1 MGTQLRQRVPA
12 RSLLLSLAA
21 LMIPLVATLTE
32 TVAKADLVGEE
43 LEMLIWLP
51 ALLPAFLL
59 TYYRGWSGASV
70 ALALGMATLALSQ
83 SVVWLLAAEPPSPR
97 FLLVLVISFVLIS
110 LAIGQFGELLH
121 RARRHA
127 EAAALRDPLTGLPNR
142 AHLRLFL
149 DTAFGAAERGGALT
163 VVLFDIDHFKAVND
177 QHGHPAGDETLRVF
191 ADILEVQTRRSDLT
205 ARFGGEEFLSVLTGP
220 GAAAGARIFAERVRG
235 SLHDA
240 ALPWGPIAASAGI
253 AQYHDSIASP
263 DILLAEVDR
272 ALYHAKGTGRDRVVA
287 SSEIPPAT
295 EPQPVAD
302 ASVGPTPSPA
312 ERGRPSRVP
321 GAPSHIL
328 IVEDDTFMREGLS
341 RILRRS
347 GFHTSMAED
356 GAAALAHLESD
367 GVPDLILSDL
377 VMPGMGGLTL
387 ADRAHQL
394 CPGIRILL
402 VSGYEHDRVMD
413 NVPESVVGFLKKPLT
428 PKELVGFCRELV
440 RGRNDGRTGG
450 QNDGV
455 AGPVELTQA
464 PR

>member
-1 MGTQLRQRVPA
+1 MSCSTAHVGTRKPRRCA
-12 RSLLLSLAA
+12 TRS
-21 LMIPLVATLTE
+21 P
-32 TVAKADLVGEE
+32 GY
-43 LEMLIWLP
+43 P
-51 ALLPAFLL
+51 
-59 TYYRGWSGASV
+59 
-70 ALALGMATLALSQ
+70 
-83 SVVWLLAAEPPSPR
+83 
-97 FLLVLVISFVLIS
+97 
-110 LAIGQFGELLH
+110 IGRICGC
-121 RARRHA
+121 
-127 EAAALRDPLTGLPNR
+127 
-142 AHLRLFL
+142 FL

-413 NVPESVVGFLKKPLT
+413 NVPESVCRVPEEAPYSQGVGRLLPRARAGAKRRADRRAKT
-428 PKELVGFCRELV
+428 
-440 RGRNDGRTGG
+440 TGWR
-450 QNDGV
+450 
-455 AGPVELTQA
+455 ARSSSRRHHAKAPGPRA
-464 PR
+464 PRRPHGARPPATRPAPYVCRGASRSCTTPFRRLCTRIFASRPRLPGPP